1 MILIKTASDLSR
13 LLASRRDSGALIG
26 FVPTMGALH
35 AGHLKLVDHSKK
47 NSDTTVVSIFV
58 NPTQF
63 NDPNDYT
70 RYPVTLEKDIYLL
83 EQAGCDI
90 LFLPAIEEIY
100 PAGTSLQE
108 PYALGYLET
117 LLEGKYRPGHFQG
130 VCQVVHRL
138 LELVQPA
145 LLFLGQKDYQ
155 QCMVI
160 QQLIRLKQLPVALR
174 IIPTLREASGLAL
187 SSRNL
192 RLSEADKAAATAIY
206 RSLKMIRSELR
217 PGNLE
222 PLITRAVNEIKAA
235 GFEQTDYVSIAS
247 AQDLTE
253 VTDWDGHSPLVA
265 LVAAFIGGVRL
276 IDNLPLTENRG
287 PAQ

>member
-1 MILIKTASDLSR
+1 MILLKTASELSR
-13 LLASRRDSGALIG
+13 LLASRRDSGARIG

-35 AGHLKLVDHSKK
+35 PGHLKLVDHSKK

-70 RYPVTLEKDIYLL
+70 RYPITLEKDIYLL
-83 EQAGCDI
+83 EQAGCNI

-100 PAGTSLQE
+100 PEGTSLEE

-138 LELVQPA
+138 LELVQPS
-145 LLFLGQKDYQ
+145 LLFMGQKDYQ
-155 QCMVI
+155 QCMVVR
-160 QQLIRLKQLPVALR
+160 QLIHLKQLPVALH
-174 IIPTLREASGLAL
+174 IIPTLRETSGLAL

-192 RLSEADKAAATAIY
+192 RLSEKDKEAATAIY
-206 RSLKMIRSELR
+206 RSLQMIRNELR

-222 PLITRAVNEIKAA
+222 PLITRAVAKIRAA
-235 GFEQTDYVSIAS
+235 GFEQIDYVSIAS
-247 AQDLTE
+247 AQDLSE
-253 VTDWDGHSPLVA
+253 VRDWDGHSPLVA
-265 LVAAFIGGVRL
+265 LVAAFISGVRL
-276 IDNLPLTENRG
+276 IDNLPLTG
-287 PAQ
+287 AGSLS

>member
-13 LLASRRDSGALIG
+13 LLTSRRDSGSRIG

-47 NSDTTVVSIFV
+47 ESDITVVSIFV

-63 NDPNDYT
+63 NDPNDYA
-70 RYPVTLEKDIYLL
+70 RYPVTIDKDIYLL

-90 LFLPAIEEIY
+90 LFLPATEEIY
-100 PAGTSLQE
+100 PEGTSLRE
-108 PYALGYLET
+108 PYDLGYLET

-138 LELVQPA
+138 LELVQPS

-155 QCMVI
+155 QCMVVR
-160 QQLIRLKQLPVALR
+160 QLIRLKQLPVTLR
-174 IIPTLREASGLAL
+174 IIPTLRGISGLAL

-192 RLSEADKAAATAIY
+192 RLSDKDKEAATVMY

-235 GFEQTDYVSIAS
+235 GFEQIDYVSIAS

-253 VTDWDGHSPLVA
+253 VTDWDGHSQLVA
-265 LVAAFIGGVRL
+265 LAAAFISGVRL
-276 IDNLPLTENRG
+276 IDNLPLTETG
-287 PAQ
+287 SPAG

>member
-1 MILIKTASDLSR
+1 MILIKTAADLSS
-13 LLASRRDSGALIG
+13 LLASQRASGARIG

-35 AGHLKLVDHSKK
+35 PGHLKLVGHSKK
-47 NSDTTVVSIFV
+47 NSDATVVSIFV

-70 RYPVTLEKDIYLL
+70 RYPITLEKDIYLL

-100 PAGTSLQE
+100 PGGTSLEE

-138 LELVQPA
+138 LELVQPS
-145 LLFLGQKDYQ
+145 LLFMGQKDYQ
-155 QCMVI
+155 QCMVV

-174 IIPTLREASGLAL
+174 IIPTLRETSGLAL

-192 RLSEADKAAATAIY
+192 RLSGKDKEAATAIY
-206 RSLKMIRSELR
+206 RSLQMIRNELR

-222 PLITRAVNEIKAA
+222 PLITRAVAEIRAA
-235 GFEQTDYVSIAS
+235 GFEQIDYVSIAS
-247 AQDLTE
+247 AQDLSE
-253 VTDWDGHSPLVA
+253 VAEWDGHSPLVA
-265 LVAAFIGGVRL
+265 LVAAFISGVRL
-276 IDNLPLTENRG
+276 IDNLPLTG
-287 PAQ
+287 AGSPA

>member
-1 MILIKTASDLSR
+1 M
-13 LLASRRDSGALIG
+13 IG

-35 AGHLKLVDHSKK
+35 PGHLKLVEHSKK

-63 NDPNDYT
+63 NDPSDYA
-70 RYPVTLEKDIYLL
+70 RYPITLEKDIYLL

-90 LFLPAIEEIY
+90 VFLPAIEEIY

-108 PYALGYLET
+108 PYALGYLEN

-138 LELVQPA
+138 LELVQPTF
-145 LLFLGQKDYQ
+145 LFLGQKDYQ

-192 RLSEADKAAATAIY
+192 RLSEKDKEAATAIY
-206 RSLKMIRSELR
+206 RSLQLIRSELR

-222 PLITRAVNEIKAA
+222 PLITRAVDEIKAA
-235 GFEQTDYVSIAS
+235 GFTQIDYVSIAS
-247 AQDLTE
+247 AQDLRE

-265 LVAAFIGGVRL
+265 LAAAFIGGVRL
-276 IDNLPLTENRG
+276 IDNLPLTG
-287 PAQ
+287 TGSPA

>member
-1 MILIKTASDLSR
+1 MILIKTAADLSS
-13 LLASRRDSGALIG
+13 LLASQRASGARIG

-35 AGHLKLVDHSKK
+35 PGHLKLVGHSKK
-47 NSDTTVVSIFV
+47 NSDATVVSIFV

-70 RYPVTLEKDIYLL
+70 RYPITLEKDIYLL

-100 PAGTSLQE
+100 PEGTSLEE
-108 PYALGYLET
+108 PYALGYLEN

-138 LELVQPA
+138 LELVQPS
-145 LLFLGQKDYQ
+145 LLFMGQKDYQ
-155 QCMVI
+155 QCMVV

-174 IIPTLREASGLAL
+174 IIPTLRETSGLAL

-192 RLSEADKAAATAIY
+192 RLSGKDKEAATAIY
-206 RSLKMIRSELR
+206 RSLQMIRNELR

-222 PLITRAVNEIKAA
+222 PLITRAVAEIRAA
-235 GFEQTDYVSIAS
+235 GFEQIDYVSIAS
-247 AQDLTE
+247 AQDLSE
-253 VTDWDGHSPLVA
+253 VAEWDGHSPLVA
-265 LVAAFIGGVRL
+265 LVAAFISGVRL
-276 IDNLPLTENRG
+276 IDNLPLTETG
-287 PAQ
+287 SPVG

>member
-1 MILIKTASDLSR
+1 MILIKTAADLSR
-13 LLASRRDSGALIG
+13 LLASRRASGAMIG

-35 AGHLKLVDHSKK
+35 PGHLKLVDHSKK

-63 NDPNDYT
+63 NDANDYAQ
-70 RYPVTLEKDIYLL
+70 YPITLEKDIYLL

-90 LFLPAIEEIY
+90 LFLPAIDEIY
-100 PAGTSLQE
+100 PTGTSLQE

-138 LELVQPA
+138 LELVQPS
-145 LLFLGQKDYQ
+145 LLFMGQKDYQ
-155 QCMVI
+155 QCMVVR
-160 QQLIRLKQLPVALR
+160 QLIHLKQLPVDLR
-174 IIPTLREASGLAL
+174 IIPTLRETSGLAL

-192 RLSEADKAAATAIY
+192 RLSEKDKEAATAIY
-206 RSLKMIRSELR
+206 RSMQMIRNELR

-222 PLITRAVNEIKAA
+222 PLITRAKNEIRAA
-235 GFEQTDYVSIAS
+235 GFDKIDYVSIAS
-247 AQDLTE
+247 AQDLSE
-253 VTDWDGHSPLVA
+253 VTDWDGHSSLVA
-265 LVAAFIGGVRL
+265 LVAAFLSGVRL
-276 IDNLPLTENRG
+276 IDNLPLTEAG
-287 PAQ
+287 SPE